1 LHVTARAAVSVCT
14 VDAPLRRE
22 ASMTGRALVVEILV
36 LGAVLGARASGIEG
50 TWRSA
55 AGTVD
60 VRIAK
65 CGPALCGTIARVVS
79 EHSMADPSVSMADAP
94 GVGIVV
100 LSNFLPSEGASDS
113 GPFEGYLYD
122 RETRKMYACVM
133 SLEAPDRLR
142 IHPYVGVQLLGQSQT
157 WMRVSE

>member
-1 LHVTARAAVSVCT
+1 
-14 VDAPLRRE
+14 
-22 ASMTGRALVVEILV
+22 MTGRTLWVALLV
-36 LGAVLGARASGIEG
+36 LGAAIDARASGIEG

-79 EHSMADPSVSMADAP
+79 DRSMSDPSVSLANAP

-100 LSNFLPSEGASDS
+100 LSNFLPSDGSADASALEGH
-113 GPFEGYLYD
+113 LYD
-122 RETRKMYACVM
+122 RENRKMYACVM
-133 SLEAPDRLR
+133 SLEARDRLR
-142 IHPYVGVQLLGQSQT
+142 IHAYVGVQWLGQTQT
-157 WMRVSE
+157 WTRVAE